1 VLDAPI
7 KSLSLSN
14 LLLRSSVYQT
24 DTPVPTLASIG
35 NPSTSAVTG
44 LYAHPYADYEPPLI
58 LVDHPRERLHQHNT
72 FKGVVA
78 RKNPDRKAHPNDL
91 DVDIS
96 DAISYYLIE
105 LEVPGIKNVDTV
117 TLNWTSWRSL
127 VVTGSYFRSWGSE
140 TYKDT
145 RIEAS
150 NVNDR

>member
-1 VLDAPI
+1 MSRHSF
-7 KSLSLSN
+7 SLIT
-14 LLLRSSVYQT
+14 RVSV
-24 DTPVPTLASIG
+24 SI
-35 NPSTSAVTG
+35 
-44 LYAHPYADYEPPLI
+44 
-58 LVDHPRERLHQHNT
+58 NT
-72 FKGVVA
+72 TFFIGVVA
-78 RKNPDRKAHPNDL
+78 RKNSDQKAYPNDL

-105 LEVPGIKNVDTV
+105 LEVPGIKNTDTV